1 VCRWESIQRCSPW
14 TLCTVCNHISTT
26 AASLPTT
33 SAFTPLPCM
42 LLKHQQHMCC
52 HQSRWW
58 VAGADLDPLQV
69 LGALSE
75 EMPLSAGVDIL
86 SHLLCER
93 LHRHRQGSIIRS
105 LHKACSLSASV
116 DRAEVCCCMY
126 TAVTVTSQLRF
137 DVNVGF
143 DVFWLTFG
151 MFGCS
156 YYPGEL

>member
-1 VCRWESIQRCSPW
+1 MGFLHSIHHENPV
-14 TLCTVCNHISTT
+14 LCVCNHLSI
-26 AASLPTT
+26 AAATLPTT
-33 SAFTPLPCM
+33 TAFTPLPCM
-42 LLKHQQHMCC
+42 LLAQQQHMCC
-52 HQSRWW
+52 QQIRWW

-116 DRAEVCCCMY
+116 DRAEVRCCMY
-126 TAVTVTSQLRF
+126 TAVTVTLQQGIDVNACF
-137 DVNVGF
+137 DVL
-143 DVFWLTFG
+143 WLTFG

-156 YYPGEL
+156 CFPEEL